1 MDKQVEKTGIRQV
14 SNKFNFLMVI
24 ISIAVFVLCL
34 IINIKKFLRAD
45 NIEWTRTG
53 TYVISVIITFIAFM
67 TLIFFGLKMYI
78 VKSTNKYLKNLPY
91 GFDYTKELYTYK
103 MVGKN
108 KKNMKYSAKSFSKY
122 SEWESHINE
131 FYEKQKNYENFD
143 KFLIR
148 MKRNKENMVDLLKSI
163 VIPMEI
169 AMISAF
175 YNDATDP
182 NTFFISIVIT
192 TTVLMCYFVIDISN
206 IKDEINF
213 LEDYMD
219 ILFNK
224 KKKQMLLHE

>member
-1 MDKQVEKTGIRQV
+1 
-14 SNKFNFLMVI
+14 
-24 ISIAVFVLCL
+24 
-34 IINIKKFLRAD
+34 
-45 NIEWTRTG
+45 
-53 TYVISVIITFIAFM
+53 
-67 TLIFFGLKMYI
+67 
-78 VKSTNKYLKNLPY
+78 
-91 GFDYTKELYTYK
+91 
-103 MVGKN
+103 
-108 KKNMKYSAKSFSKY
+108 
-122 SEWESHINE
+122 
-131 FYEKQKNYENFD
+131 
-143 KFLIR
+143 